1 MQVLKNLGSVPSQ
14 ISYNGRNVRR
24 NAHTLPTSRQTG
36 HTVRTRQTKV
46 SSEQVIF
53 THTYMYHMTSE
64 FSISLIPRT
73 GVKCCYYCVC
83 CRDDDYRVNE
93 KPRITKRNYT
103 TRTPATNSMQL
114 AYLESML
121 MSSLAKVSH
130 IHTQG
135 INPAPRN
142 RSFYHYPQST
152 RERVSLQLSQGI
164 PAKRIVQGNKFRSSL

>member
-1 MQVLKNLGSVPSQ
+1 MQVLNSLEEE
-14 ISYNGRNVRR
+14 
-24 NAHTLPTSRQTG
+24 
-36 HTVRTRQTKV
+36 RTYTTYIKGDRTYCSKSTKV

-53 THTYMYHMTSE
+53 GQTYMYHMTSE

-121 MSSLAKVSH
+121 MSSLTKVSH